1 LESAATRISLN
12 VFHCPHDGHFPIHFG
27 DSWPQLEHTYAILSF
42 AITSAKLRLFF
53 FIPKKSRNFAGDMR
67 KILLL
72 FVTIL
77 LIAGCGQSYEET
89 KRLTRAQRLKLWR
102 EDSAALKVA
111 VMPTLDCLP
120 IYIAKDHQM
129 FDTAVDI
136 RLKRFTAQMDCDTA
150 LMRGRVEGS
159 ISDLVRTERM
169 IQQGIPL
176 KYIAAT
182 NAYWLLI
189 SNRQLRMSNL
199 KHLDDRMLAM
209 TRYSVTDLLGDLAVD
224 SAKLKPERVF
234 RIQINDVNI
243 RLKMLENN
251 EMDALLMTEPQATQ
265 ALLQKHKVLLDTRQ
279 LDMQMGV
286 LAFREKG
293 MDDQNRRRQMEVF
306 LKGYNE
312 ACDSLNHY
320 GVRRYQ
326 DVIRKYYPISEQ
338 ALKALPDTLKFQRAT
353 APREKDVECARL
365 WLSKK

>member
-1 LESAATRISLN
+1 
-12 VFHCPHDGHFPIHFG
+12 
-27 DSWPQLEHTYAILSF
+27 
-42 AITSAKLRLFF
+42 
-53 FIPKKSRNFAGDMR
+53 MR

-72 FVTIL
+72 LATIL

-89 KRLTRAQRLKLWR
+89 KRLTKAQRLKLWR
-102 EDSAALKVA
+102 EDSVAFKIA

-120 IYIAKDHQM
+120 VFIAKDHQM
-129 FDTAVDI
+129 FDTVVDI
-136 RLKRFTAQMDCDTA
+136 RLKKFTAQMDCDTA
-150 LMRGRVEGS
+150 LMRGRVEGA

-169 IQQGIPL
+169 IQQGTPL
-176 KYIAAT
+176 KYVAAT

-224 SAKLKPERVF
+224 SAKLKTERVF
-234 RIQINDVNI
+234 RVQINDVNI

-251 EMDALLMTEPQATQ
+251 EMDAMLLTEPQATQ
-265 ALLQKHKVLLDTRQ
+265 ALLSKHKVLLDTRK

-286 LAFREKG
+286 FAFRTKG
-293 MDDQNRRRQMEVF
+293 LDDKNRRRQMDVF

-320 GVRRYQ
+320 GVLHYS
-326 DVIRKYYPISEQ
+326 DVIRKHYQISEN
-338 ALKALPDTLKFQRAT
+338 ALKKLPDSLKFQHAA
-353 APREKDVECARL
+353 APRQKDVEQAQK

>member
-1 LESAATRISLN
+1 
-12 VFHCPHDGHFPIHFG
+12 
-27 DSWPQLEHTYAILSF
+27 
-42 AITSAKLRLFF
+42 
-53 FIPKKSRNFAGDMR
+53 MR

-72 FVTIL
+72 LATIL

-89 KRLTRAQRLKLWR
+89 KRLTKAQRLKLWR
-102 EDSAALKVA
+102 EDSAAFKIA

-120 IYIAKDHQM
+120 VFIAKDHQM
-129 FDTAVDI
+129 FDTVVDI
-136 RLKRFTAQMDCDTA
+136 RLKKFTAQMDCDTA
-150 LMRGRVEGS
+150 LMRGRVEGA

-169 IQQGIPL
+169 IQRGTPL
-176 KYIAAT
+176 KYVADT

-224 SAKLKPERVF
+224 SAKLKTERVF
-234 RIQINDVNI
+234 RVQINDVNI

-251 EMDALLMTEPQATQ
+251 EMDAMLLTEPQATQ
-265 ALLQKHKVLLDTRQ
+265 ALLGKHKVLLDTRK

-286 LAFREKG
+286 FAFRTKG
-293 MDDQNRRRQMEVF
+293 MDDKNRRRQMDVF

-320 GVRRYQ
+320 GVLHYS
-326 DVIRKYYPISEQ
+326 DVIRKHYQISEN
-338 ALKALPDTLKFQRAT
+338 ALKKLPDSLKFQHAA
-353 APREKDVECARL
+353 APRQKDVEQAQK

>member
-1 LESAATRISLN
+1 
-12 VFHCPHDGHFPIHFG
+12 
-27 DSWPQLEHTYAILSF
+27 
-42 AITSAKLRLFF
+42 
-53 FIPKKSRNFAGDMR
+53 MR

-72 FVTIL
+72 FATIL

-89 KRLTRAQRLKLWR
+89 KRLSRAQRLKLWR
-102 EDSAALKVA
+102 EDSAALKIA

-120 IYIAKDHQM
+120 IFIAKDHQM
-129 FDTAVDI
+129 FDTVVDI

-150 LMRGRVEGS
+150 LIRGRVEGA

-169 IQQGIPL
+169 IKEGTPL
-176 KYIAAT
+176 QYVAAT

-189 SNRQLRMSNL
+189 SNRQLRMSSL

-224 SAKLKPERVF
+224 SAKLAPERVF
-234 RIQINDVNI
+234 RVQINDVNI

-251 EMDALLMTEPQATQ
+251 EMDALLLTEPQATQ
-265 ALLQKHKVLLDTRQ
+265 ALLGKHKVLLDTRKM
-279 LDMQMGV
+279 DIQMGV
-286 LAFREKG
+286 LAFRTKG
-293 MDDQNRRRQMEVF
+293 MDDKNRKRQMEVF

-320 GVRRYQ
+320 GVLHYK
-326 DVIRKYYPISEQ
+326 DVIRKHYQISEQ
-338 ALKALPDTLKFQRAT
+338 ALKQLPDTLKFHHAIV
-353 APREKDVECARL
+353 PREKDVEQAQK

>member
-1 LESAATRISLN
+1 
-12 VFHCPHDGHFPIHFG
+12 
-27 DSWPQLEHTYAILSF
+27 
-42 AITSAKLRLFF
+42 
-53 FIPKKSRNFAGDMR
+53 MR

-72 FVTIL
+72 LATIL

-89 KRLTRAQRLKLWR
+89 KRLTKAQRLKLWR
-102 EDSAALKVA
+102 EDSAAFKIA

-120 IYIAKDHQM
+120 LYVAQQ
-129 FDTAVDI
+129 
-136 RLKRFTAQMDCDTA
+136 FTAQMDCDTA
-150 LMRGRVEGS
+150 LMRGRVEGA

-169 IQQGIPL
+169 IQQGTPL
-176 KYIAAT
+176 KYVAAT

-224 SAKLKPERVF
+224 SAKLKTERVF
-234 RIQINDVNI
+234 RVQINDVNI

-251 EMDALLMTEPQATQ
+251 EMDAMLLTEPQATQ
-265 ALLQKHKVLLDTRQ
+265 ALLGKHKVLLDTRK

-286 LAFREKG
+286 FAFRTKG
-293 MDDQNRRRQMEVF
+293 MDDKNRRRQMDVF

-320 GVRRYQ
+320 GVLHYR
-326 DVIRKYYPISEQ
+326 DVIRKHYQISEN
-338 ALKALPDTLKFQRAT
+338 ALKKLPDSLKFQHAA
-353 APREKDVECARL
+353 APRQKDVEQAQK

>member
-1 LESAATRISLN
+1 
-12 VFHCPHDGHFPIHFG
+12 
-27 DSWPQLEHTYAILSF
+27 
-42 AITSAKLRLFF
+42 
-53 FIPKKSRNFAGDMR
+53 MR

-72 FVTIL
+72 LATIL

-89 KRLTRAQRLKLWR
+89 KRLTKAQRLKLWR
-102 EDSAALKVA
+102 EDSAAFKIA

-120 IYIAKDHQM
+120 VFIAKDHQM
-129 FDTAVDI
+129 FDTVVDI
-136 RLKRFTAQMDCDTA
+136 RLKKFTAQMDCDTA
-150 LMRGRVEGS
+150 LMRGRVEGA
-159 ISDLVRTERM
+159 ISDLVRSERM
-169 IQQGIPL
+169 IQQGTPL
-176 KYIAAT
+176 RYVAAT

-224 SAKLKPERVF
+224 SAKLKTERVF
-234 RIQINDVNI
+234 RVQINDVNI

-251 EMDALLMTEPQATQ
+251 EMDALLLTEPQATQ
-265 ALLQKHKVLLDTRQ
+265 ALFGKHKVLLDTRK

-286 LAFREKG
+286 FAFRTKD
-293 MDDQNRRRQMEVF
+293 MDDKNRRRQMDVF

-320 GVRRYQ
+320 GVLHYR
-326 DVIRKYYPISEQ
+326 DVIRKHYQISEN
-338 ALKALPDTLKFQRAT
+338 ALKKLPDSLKFQHAA
-353 APREKDVECARL
+353 APRQKDVEQAQK

>member
-1 LESAATRISLN
+1 MKQ
-12 VFHCPHDGHFPIHFG
+12 F
-27 DSWPQLEHTYAILSF
+27 
-42 AITSAKLRLFF
+42 
-53 FIPKKSRNFAGDMR
+53 
-67 KILLL
+67 ILLI
-72 FVTIL
+72 VTIC

-120 IYIAKDHQM
+120 VFIAKDHQM
-129 FDTAVDI
+129 FDTVVDI
-136 RLKRFTAQMDCDTA
+136 RLKRFNAQMDCDTA

-169 IQQGIPL
+169 IQQGTPL
-176 KYIAAT
+176 KYVAAT

-209 TRYSVTDLLGDLAVD
+209 TRYSVTDLLSDLAVD
-224 SAKLKPERVF
+224 SAKLKTERVF
-234 RIQINDVNI
+234 RIQINDVNV

-265 ALLQKHKVLLDTRQ
+265 ALLGKHKVLLDTRL

-286 LAFREKG
+286 LAFREKD
-293 MDDQNRRRQMEVF
+293 MDDQNRRKQMEVF

-320 GVRRYQ
+320 GVKQYR
-326 DVIRKYYPISEQ
+326 DVIRKYYKISEQ
-338 ALKALPDTLKFQRAT
+338 ALKALPDTLKFQHAE
-353 APREKDVECARL
+353 APREKDVEQARQ